1 MFPSRTFPVLLIA
14 SVMVTASCSSV
25 EYNTA
30 DAPHMVVVAAHTP
43 FYYYGPAQ
51 ENGPDHSLLSG
62 EEVRVMRKEIG
73 YSYVILNDGQRGYVA
88 NEALKPAPARPS
100 EPAPIRKRKP
110 VTTQSPSFR
119 Y

>member
-43 FYYYGPAQ
+43 FYYASSS
-51 ENGPDHSLLSG
+51 NGLG
-62 EEVRVMRKEIG
+62 REVRMI
-73 YSYVILNDGQRGYVA
+73 RG
-88 NEALKPAPARPS
+88 EM
-100 EPAPIRKRKP
+100 
-110 VTTQSPSFR
+110 
-119 Y
+119 

>member
-25 EYNTA
+25 EYDTA
-30 DAPHMVVVAAHTP
+30 DAPHMVVVSAHTP

-51 ENGPDHSLLSG
+51 QNGPDHSLLSG
-62 EEVRVMRKEIG
+62 EAVRVMRKEIG

-110 VTTQSPSFR
+110 VTSPSPSFR